1 MLQYIY
7 MVKNKINNHTV
18 LLVKK
23 AEAKKGALWNDL
35 TNQRIFKQHGG
46 HEIPDNDAHAIP
58 KYSDPIDKVPRQ
70 TPEETKST
78 LDDLANRIKHLQDN
92 EKKPQATK
100 TTSENSN
107 G

>member
-1 MLQYIY
+1 MT
-7 MVKNKINNHTV
+7 KNKINNHTV

-58 KYSDPIDKVPRQ
+58 KYSDPVDNLQRL

-92 EKKPQATK
+92 EKPASK